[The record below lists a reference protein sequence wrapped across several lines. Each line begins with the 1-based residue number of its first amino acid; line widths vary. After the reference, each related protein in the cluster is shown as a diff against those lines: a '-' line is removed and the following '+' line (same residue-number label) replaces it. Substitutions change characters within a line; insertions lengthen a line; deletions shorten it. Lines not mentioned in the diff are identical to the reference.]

1 MSRSQSSK
9 EGKKSLCTR
18 TLIYY
23 EKAWLKHVENSG
35 WLDAG
40 DKSGEGSEMT
50 PEWHRVL
57 TSLRVW
63 AWQQAISFLPWTQ
76 WGAFEDFMLGNE
88 TESGSCSDMSS
99 LFDALKKNLIVEY
112 NTDI

>member
-1 MSRSQSSK
+1 M
-9 EGKKSLCTR
+9 KKHDLSM
-18 TLIYY
+18 
-23 EKAWLKHVENSG
+23 LKI
-35 WLDAG
+35 LDGLTAG

-63 AWQQAISFLPWTQ
+63 APQQAISFLSWIQ

-88 TESGSCSDMSS
+88 TDSGSCSDMSS
-99 LFDALKKNLIVEY
+99 LFDALKKKSNCRI
-112 NTDI
+112 